1 MPLFGVLSSRGH
13 GHAVTTILLAMIAML
28 FTAISYGRMAR
39 VYPSAGS
46 AFTYVGQEINPAVPT
61 ENLVWPQKDRITPY
75 NNVTCLAF
83 PSSHVDMD
91 VADS

>member
-1 MPLFGVLSSRGH
+1 MDD
-13 GHAVTTILLAMIAML
+13 
-28 FTAISYGRMAR
+28 YG
-39 VYPSAGS
+39 
-46 AFTYVGQEINPAVPT
+46 AFSGLGTVPI
-61 ENLVWPQKDRITPY
+61 ENLLWPQKRPY

>member
-1 MPLFGVLSSRGH
+1 MAKQLTWLKC
-13 GHAVTTILLAMIAML
+13 
-28 FTAISYGRMAR
+28 GRR
-39 VYPSAGS
+39 TVSETVKVS
-46 AFTYVGQEINPAVPT
+46 VGKLVSGEWEKWRQYEGPTLEIVPT
-61 ENLVWPQKDRITPY
+61 ENLLWPQKRPY